1 MDKEAEVFNNT
12 KSSSQEQND
21 SSRLANEQK
30 VGHDYG
36 QLNEVINDDGGI
48 KYAPEKVSK
57 KKRGRAT
64 GSSKIE
70 AVENSSDNQA
80 SLPLKAKKNQRK
92 NKDVGSLHASDAKSG
107 VKKDSDKSKD
117 EGQSIASE
125 EWIIQKLLLLFPDF
139 VGLGGCCNHI

>member
-1 MDKEAEVFNNT
+1 MDKEAEIVYNT

-36 QLNEVINDDGGI
+36 QLNEAINDDGGS
-48 KYAPEKVSK
+48 KYVPEKGSK
-57 KKRGRAT
+57 KKRGKAT

-70 AVENSSDNQA
+70 AAENGPDNQEG
-80 SLPLKAKKNQRK
+80 LPMKTKKNQRK
-92 NKDVGSLHASDAKSG
+92 SKDTGASESKSG
-107 VKKDSDKSKD
+107 AKKDSDKSKD
-117 EGQSIASE
+117 ETLSNVSE

-139 VGLGGCCNHI
+139 VGLGGLL